1 MRDSSLAAQST
12 SDRPRSRHAPKTGR
26 KPETVRRICD
36 AAELSFAEKGLAGA
50 RTDEIARDAGVN
62 KALLYFY
69 FRSKDELYAAVLEG
83 MFLKQRA
90 AIESAR
96 AANSPSNTPSRQKAA
111 SPHQQ
116 ELRAYVNGAIDFV
129 VANPHFPRLI
139 QREMMNRSA
148 QVRHLMRR
156 FWLPTYKRLE
166 NAIRRGIKSGEFRR
180 VDSEHAV
187 FSIIA
192 MTVFYFAA
200 APMLKD
206 LLGRDTLNPRA
217 VKTRRKAILD
227 FMEHGL
233 FTAAHR

>member
-1 MRDSSLAAQST
+1 MRNLSLAASPAPHR
-12 SDRPRSRHAPKTGR
+12 RPSRRAPSAGR
-26 KPETVRRICD
+26 KPETVRRICE
-36 AAELSFAEKGLAGA
+36 AAELAFAELGLAGA
-50 RTDEIARDAGVN
+50 RTEEIARAAGVN
-62 KALLYFY
+62 KALLYYY
-69 FRSKDELYAAVLEG
+69 FHSKDELYTAVLEG
-83 MFLKQRA
+83 LFLKQRT

-96 AANSPSNTPSRQKAA
+96 TAASLRSSRMTA

-139 QREMMNRSA
+139 QREMMSRGP

-156 FWLPTYKRLE
+156 FWLPTYRRLE
-166 NAIRRGIKSGEFRR
+166 DAIRRGMKSGEFRR
-180 VDSEHAV
+180 VDAEHAV

-206 LLGRDTLNPRA
+206 LLGRDTLNSRA
-217 VKTRRKAILD
+217 VAARRKAILD
-227 FMEHGL
+227 FMGHAL
-233 FTAAHR
+233 FSAVRR

>member
-1 MRDSSLAAQST
+1 MRNLSSPAQSA
-12 SDRPRSRHAPKTGR
+12 SDHAPSRHASKTGR

-36 AAELSFAEKGLAGA
+36 AAELAFAEQGLAGA

-62 KALLYFY
+62 KALLYYY

-96 AANSPSNTPSRQKAA
+96 IATSPSQHSSSQKTT

-166 NAIRRGIKSGEFRR
+166 NAIRRGITSGEFRR

-217 VKTRRKAILD
+217 VTARRKAILD
-227 FMEHGL
+227 FMEHAL
-233 FTAAHR
+233 FTGAHR

>member
-1 MRDSSLAAQST
+1 MQNLALAHRRVSY
-12 SDRPRSRHAPKTGR
+12 RAPSRRASKTGR

-36 AAELSFAEKGLAGA
+36 AAELAFAEQGLAGA
-50 RTDEIARDAGVN
+50 RTDEIARGAGVN
-62 KALLYFY
+62 KALLYYY
-69 FRSKDELYAAVLEG
+69 FHSKDDLYAAVLEG
-83 MFLKQRA
+83 MFLKQQA

-96 AANSPSNTPSRQKAA
+96 TATSPPQSLSKHRAT

-139 QREMMNRSA
+139 QREMMNRSP

-166 NAIRRGIKSGEFRR
+166 NAIRRGIKSGEFRH
-180 VDSEHAV
+180 VDAEHAV

-217 VKTRRKAILD
+217 VAARRKAILD
-227 FMEHGL
+227 FMEHAL
-233 FTAAHR
+233 FAAVRR

>member
-1 MRDSSLAAQST
+1 MRDLSQTAKAT
-12 SDRPRSRHAPKTGR
+12 SFPVASRRSPKTGR

-36 AAELSFAEKGLAGA
+36 AAELAFAEQGLAGA

-62 KALLYFY
+62 KALLYYY

-83 MFLKQRA
+83 MFLKQSA

-96 AANSPSNTPSRQKAA
+96 TTNSLSRKPSARDTT

-217 VKTRRKAILD
+217 VKARRKAILD
-227 FMEHGL
+227 FMEHAL